1 MNDVV
6 VLPRSSTTAIV
17 SLIFGILSW
26 VIFPLPLVCALVA
39 VICGHVARGEIA
51 RSGGTLDGKGVAL
64 AGLLLGWLHVA
75 VWAFVFLFLMS
86 LPFGLFGLAH
96 GLWHFFLQ
104 HVDPA
109 AGCDNS
115 TFHL

>member
-6 VLPRSSTTAIV
+6 VIPRTSTTAIV

-26 VIFPLPLVCALVA
+26 

-96 GLWHFFLQ
+96 GLWQFFLQ
-104 HVDPA
+104 HVGQ